1 MRILID
7 KPISMCDEKIR
18 VSFEDLPQNSI
29 ITVTAESS
37 DYYCINASTKTGMG
51 TIWHSKGCYKSSACG
66 TLNLTK
72 DASTGGSYTGTHG
85 MGLFYRMKPTKRK
98 EAKLATNLRAIAVQ
112 KSYHIKL
119 SVFFEEEKLGE
130 STIERKFQ
138 ADNIIHQDINQENLV
153 ARFFKE
159 PQKRNQP
166 AIIVLS
172 GSDGRIEKAQ
182 NIAQLF
188 ASHGYASLAVCYF
201 GLVGTSDC
209 LSQIPLELIEKAIA
223 FLKQQPE
230 VNTQKIAVYGRSKG
244 GELALLAGSEFPE
257 LSCVIANTP
266 SSFIMEGLTAKNRNS
281 KTSSWTYKKHDFPY
295 IPFKIW
301 DFIPFVLKKIL
312 FNQQDLA
319 SPFSKIIHRKNA
331 EKARIK
337 IENVQGSILLLS
349 SELDEVW
356 PSTLFC
362 TQALTHLKK
371 YNFSYVYKHK
381 NYLHSGHLL
390 TIAYQPI
397 PRYTSQNWDKQLK
410 DSVASWEETLLFLKQ
425 WAN

>member
-1 MRILID
+1 MEIIID
-7 KPISMCDEKIR
+7 KPISMCDEKIQ
-18 VSFEDLPQNSI
+18 VSFEGLPQSSI

-37 DYYCINASTKTGMG
+37 DYYCINAPMATGIG

-72 DASTGGSYTGTHG
+72 DASIGGSYTGTHG
-85 MGLFYRMKPTKRK
+85 MGLFYRMEPKKSK
-98 EAKLATNLRAIAVQ
+98 EEKLATNLSAIGVQ

-119 SVFFEEEKLGE
+119 SVFFEDEKLE
-130 STIERKFQ
+130 EITIERKFQ

-153 ARFFKE
+153 ARFFKDAK
-159 PQKRNQP
+159 KRNQP

-201 GLVGTSDC
+201 GLVGTAEC
-209 LSQIPLELIEKAIA
+209 LSQIPLEIIEKAIT
-223 FLKQQPE
+223 FLKQQQE
-230 VNTQKIAVYGRSKG
+230 VNAQKIAVYGRSKG

-301 DFIPFVLKKIL
+301 DFIPFVLKKIF

-319 SPFSKIIHRKNA
+319 SLFSKIIHRKHA
-331 EKARIK
+331 AKARIK
-337 IENVQGSILLLS
+337 IENIQGRILFLS
-349 SELDEVW
+349 SEQDEVW

-371 YNFSYVYKHK
+371 NNFLYPYKHK

-397 PRYTSQNWDKQLK
+397 PRYTSQNWGKQLK
-410 DSVASWEETLLFLKQ
+410 DSIASWEETILFLKQ